1 MKKKV
6 VSAMGI
12 VFGMALL
19 SGCGTGE
26 VKDIL
31 DQTQSSLS
39 EVKAA
44 AGNME
49 FQMVVNLEQQGINM
63 DMEASLSGD
72 WKVNSEENAFVFDGT
87 LATNMMN
94 LNADV
99 EIYSVKEGDKQV
111 TYTKMGDTWSKTE
124 DDVAE
129 EDTQTY
135 WDKFEE
141 FTPSTVELA
150 EDGDS
155 EGQTIHFE
163 ITGEDVQ
170 KLLENAGLQES
181 DLQDMGD
188 IQGLKADIDLTV
200 REEDKLPTAASVDF
214 GTSLSDVAVAD
225 EDTNVNITTCKA
237 SVNITDYEDIGEIT
251 VPEEAKSAQET
262 DGDILE
268 SLEEDIS
275 GEGTSGE
282 SADEDS
288 SPILNE
294 DGSYSL
300 LDYDDQTVASVMIP
314 EGYTLDFAEKT
325 YLSCSKAEDDNGDY
339 ISVIYQPAELSED
352 YTEEDFAGLYLLTDS
367 NIEEYGYSSYET
379 TGPDTL
385 TVGDK
390 EISYLTVKYAF
401 DENMKGSEI
410 VLWQKVDD
418 THLLYCTVM
427 PSTDDSENITDMVP
441 QIAEEV
447 FTGVNF

>member
-135 WDKFEE
+135 
-141 FTPSTVELA
+141 
-150 EDGDS
+150 
-155 EGQTIHFE
+155 
-163 ITGEDVQ
+163 
-170 KLLENAGLQES
+170 
-181 DLQDMGD
+181 
-188 IQGLKADIDLTV
+188 
-200 REEDKLPTAASVDF
+200 
-214 GTSLSDVAVAD
+214 
-225 EDTNVNITTCKA
+225 
-237 SVNITDYEDIGEIT
+237 
-251 VPEEAKSAQET
+251 
-262 DGDILE
+262 
-268 SLEEDIS
+268 
-275 GEGTSGE
+275 
-282 SADEDS
+282 
-288 SPILNE
+288 
-294 DGSYSL
+294 
-300 LDYDDQTVASVMIP
+300 
-314 EGYTLDFAEKT
+314 
-325 YLSCSKAEDDNGDY
+325 
-339 ISVIYQPAELSED
+339 
-352 YTEEDFAGLYLLTDS
+352 
-367 NIEEYGYSSYET
+367 
-379 TGPDTL
+379 
-385 TVGDK
+385 
-390 EISYLTVKYAF
+390 
-401 DENMKGSEI
+401 
-410 VLWQKVDD
+410 
-418 THLLYCTVM
+418 
-427 PSTDDSENITDMVP
+427 
-441 QIAEEV
+441 
-447 FTGVNF
+447 

>member
-129 EDTQTY
+129 ELPGKPCVLLDGVSDPGNVGTILRTC
-135 WDKFEE
+135 
-141 FTPSTVELA
+141 VAAGA
-150 EDGDS
+150 EDVFLVNCADPYSPKAVRASMSGIFFAKLRRKTK
-155 EGQTIHFE
+155 EETL
-163 ITGEDVQ
+163 
-170 KLLENAGLQES
+170 KLLAGIP
-181 DLQDMGD
+181 M
-188 IQGLKADIDLTV
+188 I
-200 REEDKLPTAASVDF
+200 
-214 GTSLSDVAVAD
+214 VAD
-225 EDTNVNITTCKA
+225 
-237 SVNITDYEDIGEIT
+237 
-251 VPEEAKSAQET
+251 
-262 DGDILE
+262 
-268 SLEEDIS
+268 
-275 GEGTSGE
+275 
-282 SADEDS
+282 
-288 SPILNE
+288 
-294 DGSYSL
+294 
-300 LDYDDQTVASVMIP
+300 
-314 EGYTLDFAEKT
+314 
-325 YLSCSKAEDDNGDY
+325 
-339 ISVIYQPAELSED
+339 
-352 YTEEDFAGLYLLTDS
+352 
-367 NIEEYGYSSYET
+367 
-379 TGPDTL
+379 
-385 TVGDK
+385 
-390 EISYLTVKYAF
+390 
-401 DENMKGSEI
+401 MKG
-410 VLWQKVDD
+410 
-418 THLLYCTVM
+418 
-427 PSTDDSENITDMVP
+427 EN
-441 QIAEEV
+441 V
-447 FTGVNF
+447 FSFRPPEKFCLVI